1 MSVIAKA
8 IADRQSEIERLQA
21 ETKALNDVDKIPWGL
36 CPGEARGSAL
46 LLAAD
51 GGCRHPG
58 KRRSPAGACL
68 EGSGPSGRRP
78 SVSLPYCGHAAGH
91 DQFWTRE
98 QIVH

>member
-21 ETKALNDVDKIPWGL
+21 EIKALNDVDKIPWGL

-68 EGSGPSGRRP
+68 EGSGLRGDG
-78 SVSLPYCGHAAGH
+78 LPCHCLTAVTPQGMN
-91 DQFWTRE
+91 QFWTRE